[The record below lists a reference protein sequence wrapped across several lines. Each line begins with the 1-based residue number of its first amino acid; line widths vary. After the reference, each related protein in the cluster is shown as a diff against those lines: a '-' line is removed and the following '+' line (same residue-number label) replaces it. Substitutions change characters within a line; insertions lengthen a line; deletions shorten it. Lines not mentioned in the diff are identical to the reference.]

1 MGIQLKPHDVWDNR
15 RLSNMINELLIN
27 THYAN
32 LQDELDVWYGSQPFS
47 KLEKIHDLNKN
58 DLFGRTDSELEE
70 ILSELED
77 EWVEWST
84 DTKVMWYNQ
93 IMGY

>member
-1 MGIQLKPHDVWDNR
+1 MEEFEF
-15 RLSNMINELLIN
+15 SIN
-27 THYAN
+27 THYTN
-32 LQDELDVWYGSQPFS
+32 LQNELDVWYGNQSFS
-47 KLEKIHDLNKN
+47 KLEKIHSLNKN
-58 DLFGRTDSELEE
+58 DLFGREEYELEE
-70 ILSELED
+70 ILAELED